1 MIKLT
6 TTPLEG
12 VVIIEPKVFS
22 DERGSF
28 SEVFSARDLSIVGL
42 PEQFVQDNHSQS
54 SKGVLRGLHYQY
66 PQWQG
71 KLVRVVVG
79 KVFDVAV
86 DIRYSSPTFGK
97 WFGLELSSEN
107 HKQLYVPPG
116 FAHGFCTLSATAEL
130 TYKCTTF
137 YESSDDAA
145 ILWNDPDIGID
156 WPVSNPL
163 LSPKDSSAP
172 LLSELPELSVVK

>member
-1 MIKLT
+1 MKLIG
-6 TTPLEG
+6 TPLEG
-12 VVIIEPKVFS
+12 VVIIETKVFS

-28 SEVFSARDLSIVGL
+28 SEVFNARDFSAVGL

-66 PQWQG
+66 PRWQG
-71 KLVRVVVG
+71 KLIRVVVG

-86 DIRYSSPTFGK
+86 DIRRSSPTFGQ

-116 FAHGFCTLSATAEL
+116 FAHGFCTLSSTAEL
-130 TYKCTTF
+130 SYKCTAL
-137 YESSDDAA
+137 YDPSEDAA
-145 ILWNDPDIGID
+145 VLWNDPDINID

-172 LLSELPELSVVK
+172 LLSELPDLSVVK

>member
-1 MIKLT
+1 MIKLSR
-6 TTPLEG
+6 TPLEG
-12 VVIIEPKVFS
+12 VVVIEPKVFS

-28 SEVFSARDLSIVGL
+28 SEVFSARDFSAVGL

-71 KLVRVVVG
+71 KLVRVVFG

-86 DIRYSSPTFGK
+86 DIRYLSPTFGK

-116 FAHGFCTLSATAEL
+116 FAHGFCTLSARAEL

-137 YESSDDAA
+137 FEPSDDAA
-145 ILWNDPDIGID
+145 ILWNDSDIGID

-172 LLSELPELSVVK
+172 PLSELPELTVVK